1 MLTVGVTGGVGSGK
15 TTVSRMFEEEGAYL
29 IDADQIARE
38 LIQPGS
44 PAWKELLRV
53 FGRTILKKNG
63 TLDRSLLA
71 SLVFSNR
78 RKRRLLN
85 DILHPRIRRE
95 MEKRA
100 REIARKD
107 PKAIIIFDVPLLVET
122 GFHREMDQVVVVTS
136 KEEQQIRRLK
146 ERAGLKEEE
155 ARRILSSQWDI
166 EKKVKVADFVIRNEG
181 SLEQTRTRVREVF
194 QELKKLLVRKNEEP
208 SVLSNPFKKGKP
220 LRFSKA

>member
-15 TTVSRMFEEEGAYL
+15 TTVSKMFEEEGAYL
-29 IDADQIARE
+29 IDADQIGRE
-38 LIQPGS
+38 LIQPRS

-53 FGRTILKKNG
+53 FGRTILQKNG
-63 TLDRSLLA
+63 TIDRSQLA
-71 SLVFSNR
+71 NLVFTNR

-95 MEKRA
+95 MMKKA

-107 PKAIIIFDVPLLVET
+107 PQAIIIFDVPLLVET
-122 GFHREMDQVVVVTS
+122 GFHREMDRVVVVTS
-136 KEEQQIRRLK
+136 KETQQIRRLK
-146 ERAGLKEEE
+146 KRAGLKEEE

-166 EKKVKVADFVIRNEG
+166 EKKVKVADFVIPNEG
-181 SLEQTRTRVREVF
+181 SLKQTRTCVREVF
-194 QELKKLLVRKNEEP
+194 QELKNLLVRKNERS
-208 SVLSNPFKKGKP
+208 SVLSNPFKKVKP

>member
-53 FGRTILKKNG
+53 FGRTILQKDG
-63 TLDRSLLA
+63 TIDRSQLA
-71 SLVFSNR
+71 DLVFSNR

-107 PKAIIIFDVPLLVET
+107 PKAIIIFDVPLLIET

-146 ERAGLKEEE
+146 KRAGLKEEE

-166 EKKVKVADFVIRNEG
+166 EKKIKVADFVIRNEG
-181 SLEQTRTRVREVF
+181 SLERTRTRVREVF

-220 LRFSKA
+220 MRFSKA